1 MKKAIFAVLAGLT
14 LAGCSQFQHQ
24 AESPTQEL
32 HYQCGTLPLTVT
44 LDKPARQVSM
54 VLDGEQL
61 KLKQVESAS
70 GTKYSDSHYT
80 FWSKGNQAFV
90 QRGDNVIIDDC
101 VQKS

>member
-1 MKKAIFAVLAGLT
+1 MKKAIIASLAGLT
-14 LAGCSQFQHQ
+14 LAGCSQFSHQ
-24 AESPTQEL
+24 AESPAEEL

-44 LDKPARQVSM
+44 LDKPAQQVSM

-61 KLKQVESAS
+61 KLKQVEAAS
-70 GTKYSDSHYT
+70 GTRYSDGRYT

-101 VQKS
+101 VQK

>member
-1 MKKAIFAVLAGLT
+1 MKKAIIASLAGLT
-14 LAGCSQFQHQ
+14 LAGCSQFSHQ
-24 AESPTQEL
+24 AESPTEEL

-44 LDKPARQVSM
+44 LDKPAQQVSM

-61 KLKQVESAS
+61 KHKQVEAAS
-70 GTKYSDSHYT
+70 GTRYSDGRYT

-101 VQKS
+101 VQK